1 MLRHDVGDILEH
13 FKALDVEVRA
23 FLIACQPGSGLLH
36 RGLKRGKILVDIPA
50 ELDTVKAGHSGTR
63 LERNLDAVHSNC
75 LFNSHAVPPY
85 SVALPDLVDVERVPV
100 LLLVAAVG
108 IYTALY
114 QLS

>member
-1 MLRHDVGDILEH
+1 MRYSRT
-13 FKALDVEVRA
+13 LDVKGRA
-23 FLIACQPGSGLLH
+23 FLVALLH
-36 RGLKRGKILVDIPA
+36 GSLKGSEVLVNIPA
-50 ELDTVKAGHSGTR
+50 KLDTVKTRHSRTR
-63 LERNLDAVHSNC
+63 LEWDFDAVNGDR

-85 SVALPDLVDVERVPV
+85 SVALPDLFVVERVPV